1 MKKILYLTDLYYD
14 AKGRDYFKEDLFI
27 TDKLKNH
34 FDLVLCNPKNSK
46 SFEEDVDLV
55 IFRNT
60 GPVSEFRQDYNSF
73 IDRVKSNRIKTFNEF
88 NGKADMCGKQYL
100 IDLTSDNFPV
110 IPTID
115 SIEHLDVLGNCDNYV
130 VKPKDGADSIGLEF
144 LTKEELLNRDLDDML
159 IQPAIDFIYEVSFYF
174 LNDTLEYALYA
185 PNKKRRW
192 DLKKYDFTHD
202 DEEFAYKFIRW
213 NNIENGIQRV
223 DACRTQDGE
232 LLLVELE
239 DLNPYLSILEID
251 EKTRKKFLNDF
262 ISVLNNFFE

>member
-1 MKKILYLTDLYYD
+1 MQS
-14 AKGRDYFKEDLFI
+14 
-27 TDKLKNH
+27 
-34 FDLVLCNPKNSK
+34 KNSK

-130 VKPKDGADSIGLEF
+130 VKPTDGADSIGLEF

-159 IQPAIDFIYEVSFYF
+159 IQPEIDFSYEVSFYF

-185 PNKKRRW
+185 PNKK
-192 DLKKYDFTHD
+192 DVGILKNMISHMMMKNLLINLSGGIILKM
-202 DEEFAYKFIRW
+202 EF
-213 NNIENGIQRV
+213 NV
-223 DACRTQDGE
+223 
-232 LLLVELE
+232 LMLVELKMVNCYW
-239 DLNPYLSILEID
+239 LN
-251 EKTRKKFLNDF
+251 
-262 ISVLNNFFE
+262 